1 MVINHYLKCLS
12 QSQITEIWNSTKTR
26 FGFAGPLTISTNSG
40 GGLDGFVVGGQ
51 AVAFTILANPAIG
64 TTYPIGSQ
72 ITFQNG
78 EVRTFV
84 GYDDYGSVY
93 DMFYDS
99 PISTGTLF
107 PITIGI

>member
-1 MVINHYLKCLS
+1 L
-12 QSQITEIWNSTKTR
+12 
-26 FGFAGPLTISTNSG
+26 GISTNAG
-40 GGLDGFVVGGQ
+40 GGLNGFSVGGQ
-51 AVAFTILANPAIG
+51 AVAFDITSNPAIG

-99 PISTGTLF
+99 PISSTTLF
-107 PITIGI
+107 PITICSNS

>member
-1 MVINHYLKCLS
+1 M
-12 QSQITEIWNSTKTR
+12 
-26 FGFAGPLTISTNSG
+26 TISP
-40 GGLDGFVVGGQ
+40 
-51 AVAFTILANPAIG
+51 NPAIG
-64 TTYPIGSQ
+64 TTYPIGSR

-99 PISTGTLF
+99 PISSTTLF
-107 PITIGI
+107 PITISY